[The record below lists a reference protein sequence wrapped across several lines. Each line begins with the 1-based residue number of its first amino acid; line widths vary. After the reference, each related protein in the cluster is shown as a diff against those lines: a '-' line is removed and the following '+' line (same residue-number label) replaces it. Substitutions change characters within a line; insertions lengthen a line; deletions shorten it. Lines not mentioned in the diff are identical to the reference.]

1 MTGSNGGMSASNGDQ
16 ATANGAGSH
25 GAATSGG
32 EGKNSYA
39 SGARILS
46 IGIASTGIFTFAY
59 LAAASHDLDKQ
70 AYGRITLCWAI
81 MFVILSVIYRP
92 VEQLLSRMIADRR
105 ARGLHGHPLRVPA
118 MIQGGFALTFLVAA
132 LALRP
137 QIENDLF
144 DGSSALYWI
153 LVVGVLAYA
162 ASYFARGW
170 LAGHER
176 FALYGGLVF
185 LESTS
190 RFLFALAVAVGIG
203 SGQGVVGLGMAVA
216 PFVSLMVMPFAF
228 SRVRHPAPAEIPIA
242 DAAREG
248 PAHAA
253 VEEASADVSLKHG
266 TGFAVAVV
274 GIMLAE
280 QTLMNAAVLIVNHSS
295 GVALAGFVF
304 NVLLI
309 VRAPLQLFQAIQTS
323 ILPHLAGLEARESAA
338 EFHRAIRV
346 TVLAITAFASACA
359 IGLLAIGPWVMTAL
373 LGDKGFHYGRVGLAI
388 VAIGMGLH
396 LVSGTLNQ
404 AALAR
409 GRARLASICWL
420 IAAALFVVFVAT
432 PTISD
437 EVLRVEV
444 GYFLAALLLCGLLY
458 VVYRQGPAA
467 GVWSK
472 AASGDG
478 ARVRDAVPGAAAAA
492 DDRPGRGRAGVVG
505 ARVGPRRALRGP
517 GRAWT
522 CSERP
527 GRARTC
533 SEI

>member
-1 MTGSNGGMSASNGDQ
+1 V
-16 ATANGAGSH
+16 
-25 GAATSGG
+25 
-32 EGKNSYA
+32 
-39 SGARILS
+39 LS

-59 LAAASHDLDKQ
+59 LAAASHDLGPK
-70 AYGRITLCWAI
+70 AYGRVSLCWAI
-81 MFVILSVIYRP
+81 MFVVLSVIYRP

-105 ARGLHGHPLRVPA
+105 ARGLEGHPLRVPA
-118 MIQGGFALTFLVAA
+118 LIQASFAVLFLIVA

-137 QIENDLF
+137 QIENNLF
-144 DGSSALYWI
+144 DGSAGLYWI
-153 LVVGVLAYA
+153 LVIGVMAYA

-190 RFLFALAVAVGIG
+190 RFLFALGAAIGIF
-203 SGQGVVGLGMAVA
+203 SGQVWVGLGMAVA
-216 PFVSLMVMPFAF
+216 PFVSLAVIPFAF
-228 SRVRHPAPAEIPIA
+228 SRVKHAGPSGVPVA

-280 QTLMNAAVLIVNHSS
+280 QTLMNAAVLIVNHTS

-323 ILPHLAGLEARESAA
+323 ILPHLAGLEARESAD
-338 EFHRAIRV
+338 EFHRAIRL
-346 TVLAITAFASACA
+346 TVLAIAAFAGAVA
-359 IGLLAIGPWVMTAL
+359 IGLLLVGPFVMKTL
-373 LGDKGFHYGRVGLAI
+373 LGDKGFHYGRVGLAV

-409 GRARLASICWL
+409 GRARLASVSWL
-420 IAAALFVVFVAT
+420 AAAVMFVLFVAL
-432 PTISD
+432 PTISA
-437 EVLRVEV
+437 EVTRVEV
-444 GYFLAALLLCGLLY
+444 GYFLAALVLCGLLFS
-458 VVYRQGPAA
+458 VYRLGPAPGGGGGAFA
-467 GVWSK
+467 GGGSREV
-472 AASGDG
+472 AA
-478 ARVRDAVPGAAAAA
+478 VNGAAAGGA
-492 DDRPGRGRAGVVG
+492 PVG
-505 ARVGPRRALRGP
+505 
-517 GRAWT
+517 
-522 CSERP
+522 S
-527 GRARTC
+527 
-533 SEI
+533 